1 MIYFELI
8 FKYNV
13 RCGFRFIFS
22 LSFDIGISSCFKT
35 FAEKLLFLHQLSLH
49 VCKTLSCSCMWGS
62 ISLLFILIY
71 LLILKS
77 MPYCLYCYRFILS
90 THSSILAWRILDRG
104 AWRATEW
111 LTLHFYNVLKSG
123 SVSFP
128 NYWSLSYLV
137 WWFKIIL
144 IFCTSLRMSEL
155 VFLFLQKKWLKFYWK
170 CIEL

>member
-1 MIYFELI
+1 MKSSLVIHLKKLCLTECRRGLSYVFSFQSFVLKHAFKSMIYFELI

-90 THSSILAWRILDRG
+90 SWRRDGYPLQYSCL
-104 AWRATEW
+104 E
-111 LTLHFYNVLKSG
+111 NSG
-123 SVSFP
+123 QR
-128 NYWSLSYLV
+128 SLESDWV
-137 WWFKIIL
+137 TN
-144 IFCTSLRMSEL
+144 TSL
-155 VFLFLQKKWLKFYWK
+155 LQ
-170 CIEL
+170 CPEIR